1 MQRAVTDI
9 RTELH
14 SGLVDVRRE
23 IVESKTGLRT
33 EFASFRAEMTEL
45 LQQHF
50 AAIETWRVK
59 LEGEM
64 ALLRWIVRVAVLSIV
79 GIIIRLF
86 VFRSP

>member
-1 MQRAVTDI
+1 
-9 RTELH
+9 
-14 SGLVDVRRE
+14 
-23 IVESKTGLRT
+23 
-33 EFASFRAEMTEL
+33 MTEL

-64 ALLRWIVRVAVLSIV
+64 ALLRWIVRVAVLEHQF

-86 VFRSP
+86 VPIPLTSWANVPSLFLHLGR